1 MTGKVEWVTE
11 DSLEIQWVDSL
22 VVVEEADVVA
32 EAEEEDMSSK

>member
-32 EAEEEDMSSK
+32 EAEGEDMSSK